1 LRYLIDISYKGKAY
15 AGFQV
20 QKNAITVQQK
30 INEALT
36 TILREDIST
45 TGASRTDTGV
55 HAKQNFVH
63 FDFNKHLPKEFLKR
77 LNIFLPKD
85 ISVNAIYHVPDDF
98 HARFDGRERSYEYL
112 IYFKKNP
119 FEIENG
125 WFYPFPLDVK
135 KMNDCASLLKKYI
148 DFSAFTKKHTQVK
161 TNDCTIKKAKW
172 IFDKKN
178 NQLLF
183 EITANRF
190 LRGMVKALVGTM
202 VQVGRGKISVADFKK
217 IIESKNARL
226 ADFSPPPQGL
236 YLTAIKYKRTKRILV
251 S

>member
-1 LRYLIDISYKGKAY
+1 
-15 AGFQV
+15 V
-20 QKNAITVQQK
+20 QNNAVSVQQK

-36 TILREDIST
+36 TILREAIST
-45 TGASRTDTGV
+45 TSASRTDTGV

-63 FDFNKHLPKEFLKR
+63 FDFDKQLPKEFLKR

-85 ISVNAIYHVPDDF
+85 ISINSIYRVSDDF
-98 HARFDGRERSYEYL
+98 HARFDGRERSYEYI
-112 IYFKKNP
+112 IYFKKDP

-125 WFYPFPLDVK
+125 WYVSFPLDIK
-135 KMNDCASLLKKYI
+135 KMNDCAVLLKKYI
-148 DFSAFTKKHTQVK
+148 DFSAFTKTHTQVK
-161 TNDCTIKKAKW
+161 TNDCTIKKSKW
-172 IFDKKN
+172 TLDKNN

-183 EITANRF
+183 EVTANRF

-236 YLTAIKYKRTKRILV
+236 YLTAVKYKRHKRIIV